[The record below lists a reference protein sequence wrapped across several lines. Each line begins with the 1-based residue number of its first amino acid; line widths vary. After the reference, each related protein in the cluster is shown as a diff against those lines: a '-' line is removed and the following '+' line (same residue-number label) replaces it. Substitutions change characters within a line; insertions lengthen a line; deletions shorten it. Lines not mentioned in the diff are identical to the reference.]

1 MLTASICGGGLRCVC
16 AVVRLLD
23 PTGVTCR
30 LPFTDGAYLQVHEY
44 TEPFLNCCTY
54 IEPIML
60 VFLRER
66 GINQ

>member
-1 MLTASICGGGLRCVC
+1 MC